1 LPRGGFGVSMSQ
13 LISKEYVMY
22 QHILLP
28 TDGSATAEKAALT
41 AVDVAK
47 RYGARLSVISVIDPV
62 PFITFPEGGG
72 EALAYYLEAAEE
84 SAKQG
89 LTHAGAKAGE
99 AGVAFETHIL
109 REHGPAQSI
118 IDYASKH
125 GCDLIVMGSHG
136 RRGLDAVLLGSVA
149 HKVLTLSKVPVLV
162 VK

>member
-1 LPRGGFGVSMSQ
+1 
-13 LISKEYVMY
+13 MY

-28 TDGSATAEKAALT
+28 TDGSASADKAVLA
-41 AVDVAK
+41 AVDLAK
-47 RYGARLSVISVIDPV
+47 RYGARLSFVSVIDPV

-89 LTHAGAKAGE
+89 LTQAGERAKAE
-99 AGVAFETHIL
+99 GVVFESHVL

-118 IDYASKH
+118 IDYANKQH
-125 GCDLIVMGSHG
+125 CDLIVMGSHG

-149 HKVLTLSKVPVLV
+149 HKTLTLSKVPVLV

>member
-1 LPRGGFGVSMSQ
+1 
-13 LISKEYVMY
+13 MY

-28 TDGSATAEKAALT
+28 TDGSASADKATDA
-41 AVDVAK
+41 AVDLAK
-47 RYGARLSVISVIDPV
+47 RYAARLSIVSVIDPV
-62 PFITFPEGGG
+62 PFITFPDGGG
-72 EALAYYLEAAEE
+72 EALAYYLEAAEA

-89 LTHAGAKAGE
+89 LAQAGARAKA
-99 AGVAFETHIL
+99 AGLAFEGQVL
-109 REHGPAQSI
+109 REHGPARSI
-118 IDYASKH
+118 IDYAGKQ